1 MKPLDIIIIFCGTMK
16 INYMSLIIW
25 YCIHR
30 LHKCNSS
37 ELCLFHGKVSVEI
50 LMDWTVY
57 SKKKDGN
64 VIALKI
70 NFFFLGGTHLSE
82 HDSGNILIKSIRY

>member
-1 MKPLDIIIIFCGTMK
+1 MKPLDIIIIFRGTMMIK
-16 INYMSLIIW
+16 LYESYYLV
-25 YCIHR
+25 YSQT
-30 LHKCNSS
+30 LQVYSS

-64 VIALKI
+64 VIALEI
-70 NFFFLGGTHLSE
+70 NFIFFCEELISLSIVLE
-82 HDSGNILIKSIRY
+82 TF